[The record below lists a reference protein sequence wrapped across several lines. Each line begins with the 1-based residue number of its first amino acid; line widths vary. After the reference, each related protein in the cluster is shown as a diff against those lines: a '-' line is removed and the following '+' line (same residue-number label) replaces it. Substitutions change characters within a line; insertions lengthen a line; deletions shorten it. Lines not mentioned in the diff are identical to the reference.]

1 MQNMAGFESRLME
14 QLAHTRQE
22 FEDHI
27 RSASGLLL
35 IYLSHCGPQFKK
47 QCGEEIFH

>member
-27 RSASGLLL
+27 RSASGLLVITEHFVAL
-35 IYLSHCGPQFKK
+35 GAAVQYGV
-47 QCGEEIFH
+47 